1 MKSLYLR
8 KMELPLHKLTNAY
21 QTCGCV
27 SNSYFVCALVSL
39 CGKSAVVLV
48 MCAHVRMCV
57 CVPVCVFARSHM
69 LRTYVKYMSVC
80 LSVCPCVCSCR

>member
-27 SNSYFVCALVSL
+27 SNSYFVCALVGL
-39 CGKSAVVLV
+39 CGKSAVVFV

-57 CVPVCVFARSHM
+57 CVHVRVFARSHM
-69 LRTYVKYMSVC
+69 LHTYVKYVCVSVRLSVC
-80 LSVCPCVCSCR
+80 LQL